1 MKYEEI
7 GVNYNSD
14 SNPDKKILTHINRE
28 GLLEKVKNAEA
39 KLKNPYQEAYLWLKG
54 EYLDI

>member
-28 GLLEKVKNAEA
+28 GLLEKVKNAEE